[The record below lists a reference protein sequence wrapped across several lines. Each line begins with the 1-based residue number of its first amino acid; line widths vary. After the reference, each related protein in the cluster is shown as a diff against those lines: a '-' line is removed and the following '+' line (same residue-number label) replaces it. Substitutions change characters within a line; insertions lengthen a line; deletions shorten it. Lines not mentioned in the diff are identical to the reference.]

1 MNRPIAASHTRLIMI
16 RHGVTTWNSERRF
29 QGQIDIPLSPE
40 GEQQVQL
47 LGQRFQADG
56 PVHALYSSDLRRT
69 WQTAE
74 PIAAATGLPVLPEPG
89 LRERAFGAFEGL
101 TLEEILRD
109 HEEPYRRWRARELDY
124 AVPGGGEP
132 LRLFFERVSGTM
144 QRIANRHPGQ
154 RIVLVT
160 HGGVLDCAYR
170 ATGTLALTDPQRP
183 DIHNTSV
190 NVIDWADGRFELRS
204 WGDLSHLTL

>member
-1 MNRPIAASHTRLIMI
+1 MI
-16 RHGVTTWNSERRF
+16 RHGVTAWNSERRF
-29 QGQIDIPLSPE
+29 QGQIDTPLSAE

-47 LGQRFQADG
+47 LGQRFEADG

-89 LRERAFGAFEGL
+89 LRERAFGAFEGM
-101 TLEEILRD
+101 TLDEILRE
-109 HEEPYRRWRARELDY
+109 HEEPYRRWRSRELDY

-132 LRLFFERVSGTM
+132 LRLFFERVSSTM

-170 ATGTLALTDPQRP
+170 ATGSLALTDPQRP
-183 DIHNTSV
+183 EIHNTAV
-190 NVIDWADGRFELRS
+190 NVIDWVDGRFELRS
-204 WGDLSHLTL
+204 WGDLSHLTAHR